1 MLIIG
6 IDPGIS
12 GSICFFQ
19 DGKIIDV
26 VEMPTMTEGKKNKKQ
41 VNGSQ
46 IFNEISDRIR
56 KLDKRDI
63 KEIIEQVS
71 AMPGQGVTSMF
82 NFGQSFGILK
92 GICSAMQLPMYFV
105 RPAKWKKYFNL
116 INSEKDASRTRAIEI
131 FPYFSGQ
138 LSRKKDSNKADA
150 ILIASFY
157 YETYKIEEQKK
168 NTRQIHDTFKCEVLN
183 MEADIASQAVGLG
196 TNTDFSLISLFLRA
210 DIIVKSVIIILIV
223 CSIYSWAV
231 IIDKFRLFKKIN
243 KSSDDFEE
251 KFWDSKSAETFYNS
265 LPAKVDDPMAIV
277 FKDTMESLLKKK
289 FKSNLSEKMS
299 TFLEVG
305 IEKQMS
311 KIDKGFTFLATV
323 GSTAPFIG
331 LFGTVWGIM
340 NSFQS
345 IAISRNTSLAIVAPG
360 IAEALFATALGLLA
374 AIPAVVA
381 YNKFNTDSQK
391 YSQKLENFSK
401 RFLTII

>member
-46 IFNEISDRIR
+46 IFNEISFRVK
-56 KLDKRDI
+56 KLDK
-63 KEIIEQVS
+63 KAVKVIIEQVS

-157 YETYKIEEQKK
+157 YETYK
-168 NTRQIHDTFKCEVLN
+168 
-183 MEADIASQAVGLG
+183 
-196 TNTDFSLISLFLRA
+196 
-210 DIIVKSVIIILIV
+210 
-223 CSIYSWAV
+223 
-231 IIDKFRLFKKIN
+231 
-243 KSSDDFEE
+243 FEE
-251 KFWDSKSAETFYNS
+251 
-265 LPAKVDDPMAIV
+265 
-277 FKDTMESLLKKK
+277 
-289 FKSNLSEKMS
+289 
-299 TFLEVG
+299 
-305 IEKQMS
+305 
-311 KIDKGFTFLATV
+311 
-323 GSTAPFIG
+323 
-331 LFGTVWGIM
+331 
-340 NSFQS
+340 
-345 IAISRNTSLAIVAPG
+345 
-360 IAEALFATALGLLA
+360 
-374 AIPAVVA
+374 
-381 YNKFNTDSQK
+381 
-391 YSQKLENFSK
+391 
-401 RFLTII
+401 